1 MSAETRFSW
10 AAGGNT
16 GRDRMEHL
24 KVHSFMQQSG
34 LSGGVWVYGQ
44 CAESRIGETLE
55 ALVFFSLPRIGEF
68 GLASQGRCSFR
79 LSARQARGRP
89 GQVRISMFGGENR
102 RVDGP

>member
-34 LSGGVWVYGQ
+34 LSGVSG
-44 CAESRIGETLE
+44 CM
-55 ALVFFSLPRIGEF
+55 
-68 GLASQGRCSFR
+68 AS
-79 LSARQARGRP
+79 
-89 GQVRISMFGGENR
+89 VRNPE
-102 RVDGP
+102 

>member
-34 LSGGVWVYGQ
+34 LSGVVWVSGCLGVWPVCGIQ
-44 CAESRIGETLE
+44 NRRDARS
-55 ALVFFSLPRIGEF
+55 F
-68 GLASQGRCSFR
+68 GLFLPASDSTIWIG
-79 LSARQARGRP
+79 LPGAMLVSAVCQAGTGQARASANFD
-89 GQVRISMFGGENR
+89 VRWRE
-102 RVDGP
+102 